1 LLILNNMK
9 TYYTKYFKNRNYED
23 VYAWLNEFE
32 RKRDGRQLNEYS
44 VDIVNMITTFN
55 SIFVAI
61 VVFEA
66 IK

>member
-1 LLILNNMK
+1 MK